1 VIFVSSMG
9 LLETDER
16 QCSLGPDQ
24 LIGREPTAALRV
36 DDESVSWRHASVRWT
51 GGAWE
56 LQDLGST
63 NGTFVD
69 GQRLAPGARAVLR
82 LGVELRFGDSRETW
96 RLVSADPPTTSVVD
110 LTTGER
116 LFAQE
121 DLIAIPPTAEPELFI
136 SRQADGVWIA
146 EHGERV
152 WEPAELEVL
161 RVGDGHYRFEPSAA
175 VHATRAGGQL
185 TPAALGLEFA
195 VSRNEEYVEITI
207 VHQERRTPLR
217 PRAHSYVLL
226 TLARLRERDRC
237 DAGIGPESH
246 GWVYQDELVKM
257 LATTPTQL
265 AVDIYRA
272 RQQFNEAGV
281 ANSAQLVERRSTTH
295 ELRIGV
301 PKLSIR
307 TS

>member
-1 VIFVSSMG
+1 MG
-9 LLETDER
+9 LLETDGR

-24 LIGREPTAALRV
+24 LIGREPTAAV
-36 DDESVSWRHASVRWT
+36 HFDDESISWRHASVRWT

-69 GQRLAPGARAVLR
+69 GRRIAPGARAVLR
-82 LGVELRFGDSRETW
+82 LGAELRFGDSRELW
-96 RLVSADPPTTSVVD
+96 RLVSADPPMTSVVD
-110 LTTGER
+110 VTTGQR

-121 DLIAIPPTAEPELFI
+121 DLIAVPPTPEPELFI

-146 EHGERV
+146 EQGERV

-161 RVGDGHYRFEPSAA
+161 RVRDSHYRFEPSAA

-185 TPAALGLEFA
+185 TPATLSLEFA
-195 VSRNEEYVEITI
+195 VSRNEEHVEITI
-207 VHQERRTPLR
+207 VHKQRRTPLR

-226 TLARLRERDRC
+226 TLARLREKDRG
-237 DAGIGPESH
+237 DAPTSPESH
-246 GWVYQDELVKM
+246 GWVYQEDLVKM
-257 LATTPTQL
+257 LATTPAQL

-281 ANSAQLVERRSTTH
+281 ADAAQLVERRSTTH

-301 PKLSIR
+301 PQLSIR
-307 TS
+307 TN